1 VANWL
6 FFFIGHQHKTAYT
19 TADSIGVN
27 HLALAIG
34 EIQPQW
40 FAFHISMPLPAAQ
53 KIGLKQSWIF
63 LNALRY
69 GRQYFLQVG
78 RYWGAVVILLQQR
91 QQPD

>member
-1 VANWL
+1 
-6 FFFIGHQHKTAYT
+6 
-19 TADSIGVN
+19 
-27 HLALAIG
+27 
-34 EIQPQW
+34 
-40 FAFHISMPLPAAQ
+40 MPLPAAQ

-78 RYWGAVVILLQQR
+78 RDWGAVVILLQQR